1 MCPSSVFVCDMCLR
15 QTCVRLFYLS
25 LLAKYLSISIG
36 QCNGHTSPRG
46 FTVRPRLPP
55 DLSLCT
61 CTSRSFI
68 FQSWAIHPA
77 PETGTHVSSMVCT
90 GAPTVRLDF
99 PSESHP
105 RKAGYV
111 KGMHSTPRE
120 DTGSVQNREFSGL
133 TGTNFDKTLKKI
145 GGGRVPP
152 RQAAV
157 HRSQVA
163 REGRIAAAA
172 RKRNRGDDRE
182 SRARSVYFF
191 RANAAT
197 SHPAP
202 DERCRQFCRR
212 SYVNTR
218 GRSADI
224 FGRSPR
230 ARTMARLLVATMLLC
245 LSPVDSFVA
254 RGHGAPLPARRDSA
268 ASSQPATLKTRH
280 GDAQM
285 FGPGGGSFLNLGTPE
300 MIVIGAAAWA
310 LLGPKE
316 LYRLAAEAGKFL
328 GEWQTLGLQAK
339 ATFTDALESEL
350 REDEE
355 AKRKEEEAAMPISD
369 FSEVPT
375 MEELEQQRRLDDLR
389 RQAPRDRMAVG
400 MAG

>member
-1 MCPSSVFVCDMCLR
+1 
-15 QTCVRLFYLS
+15 
-25 LLAKYLSISIG
+25 
-36 QCNGHTSPRG
+36 
-46 FTVRPRLPP
+46 
-55 DLSLCT
+55 
-61 CTSRSFI
+61 
-68 FQSWAIHPA
+68 
-77 PETGTHVSSMVCT
+77 
-90 GAPTVRLDF
+90 
-99 PSESHP
+99 
-105 RKAGYV
+105 
-111 KGMHSTPRE
+111 
-120 DTGSVQNREFSGL
+120 
-133 TGTNFDKTLKKI
+133 
-145 GGGRVPP
+145 
-152 RQAAV
+152 
-157 HRSQVA
+157 
-163 REGRIAAAA
+163 
-172 RKRNRGDDRE
+172 
-182 SRARSVYFF
+182 
-191 RANAAT
+191 
-197 SHPAP
+197 
-202 DERCRQFCRR
+202 
-212 SYVNTR
+212 
-218 GRSADI
+218 
-224 FGRSPR
+224 
-230 ARTMARLLVATMLLC
+230 MARLLVATMLLC

-389 RQAPRDRMAVG
+389 RQEMEDAPGLTG
-400 MAG
+400 MAEQGLADEFDFGAIGDELGPETPSKFAQQLSGETNTAVMEQFPEELGSGDLPADRELAFEAEEIGEETDMLDTRIAEAENMLKMLATEQKVLELRREQQAANAARASERRRAALADNIDEKLPPQ

>member
-1 MCPSSVFVCDMCLR
+1 
-15 QTCVRLFYLS
+15 
-25 LLAKYLSISIG
+25 
-36 QCNGHTSPRG
+36 
-46 FTVRPRLPP
+46 
-55 DLSLCT
+55 
-61 CTSRSFI
+61 
-68 FQSWAIHPA
+68 
-77 PETGTHVSSMVCT
+77 
-90 GAPTVRLDF
+90 
-99 PSESHP
+99 
-105 RKAGYV
+105 
-111 KGMHSTPRE
+111 
-120 DTGSVQNREFSGL
+120 
-133 TGTNFDKTLKKI
+133 
-145 GGGRVPP
+145 
-152 RQAAV
+152 
-157 HRSQVA
+157 
-163 REGRIAAAA
+163 
-172 RKRNRGDDRE
+172 
-182 SRARSVYFF
+182 
-191 RANAAT
+191 
-197 SHPAP
+197 
-202 DERCRQFCRR
+202 
-212 SYVNTR
+212 
-218 GRSADI
+218 
-224 FGRSPR
+224 
-230 ARTMARLLVATMLLC
+230 MARLLVATMLLC

-389 RQAPRDRMAVG
+389 RQEMELTDSLSRTNAGQEMEDAPGLTG
-400 MAG
+400 MAEQGLADEFDFGAIGDELGPETPSKFAQQLSGETNTAVMEQFPEELGSGDLPADRELAFEAEEIGEETDMLDTRIAEAENMLKMLATEQKVLELRREQQAANAARASERRRAALADNIDEKLPPQ

>member
-1 MCPSSVFVCDMCLR
+1 MCLR

-36 QCNGHTSPRG
+36 QCNGHTSPRLYD
-46 FTVRPRLPP
+46 RDYPH
-55 DLSLCT
+55 LSLCI
-61 CTSRSFI
+61 SRSFI

-99 PSESHP
+99 HSESHP

-145 GGGRVPP
+145 GGGRVPL

-202 DERCRQFCRR
+202 DERCRQ
-212 SYVNTR
+212 
-218 GRSADI
+218 I
-224 FGRSPR
+224 
-230 ARTMARLLVATMLLC
+230 
-245 LSPVDSFVA
+245 
-254 RGHGAPLPARRDSA
+254 
-268 ASSQPATLKTRH
+268 
-280 GDAQM
+280 
-285 FGPGGGSFLNLGTPE
+285 
-300 MIVIGAAAWA
+300 
-310 LLGPKE
+310 
-316 LYRLAAEAGKFL
+316 
-328 GEWQTLGLQAK
+328 
-339 ATFTDALESEL
+339 
-350 REDEE
+350 
-355 AKRKEEEAAMPISD
+355 
-369 FSEVPT
+369 
-375 MEELEQQRRLDDLR
+375 
-389 RQAPRDRMAVG
+389 DR
-400 MAG
+400 